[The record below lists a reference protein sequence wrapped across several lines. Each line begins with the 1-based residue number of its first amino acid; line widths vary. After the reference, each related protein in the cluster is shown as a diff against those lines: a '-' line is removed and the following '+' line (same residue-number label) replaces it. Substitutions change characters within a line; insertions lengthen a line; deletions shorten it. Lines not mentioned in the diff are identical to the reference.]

1 MNHRLSLST
10 LILLCLLFSCR
21 QESKN
26 PKSTESSRNAG
37 LQIPENQSSDRFN
50 QYWYQGKAELN
61 AYDLQQ
67 ARYGELRRGEAVLI
81 FVTEDFLIDSQ
92 VKKEREV
99 KEAGT
104 SVLKLNF
111 LRKFTTG
118 IYDYSMMNSVFQ
130 PIHQNQFLPP
140 LKMTTS
146 SQDWCGHSWMQ
157 LNRNSSGFD
166 LKLFS
171 YFQAEGDQSIQLD
184 DEVLIEDAFWNQLRI
199 NPDQI
204 PKGERM
210 VLPGSHYFRFSH
222 RELKPYQA
230 VITVEKAPRKNYPN
244 TKSFSVNYP
253 ELDRLLTIF
262 YQADFPHQIIAW
274 EERRASGFGDSAK
287 RMTTTA
293 TLKSDV
299 KTSYWSQNKTEDASW
314 RDSLKLNH

>member
-1 MNHRLSLST
+1 M
-10 LILLCLLFSCR
+10 
-21 QESKN
+21 
-26 PKSTESSRNAG
+26 
-37 LQIPENQSSDRFN
+37 
-50 QYWYQGKAELN
+50 
-61 AYDLQQ
+61 
-67 ARYGELRRGEAVLI
+67 
-81 FVTEDFLIDSQ
+81 VTVHHCD
-92 VKKEREV
+92 
-99 KEAGT
+99 
-104 SVLKLNF
+104 
-111 LRKFTTG
+111 LRKPEQTAGADSSSKANQVDKGCHIGQVDDTITVDIRFGLKSAIGDHVDKSRHVKQIDGTVQIDVAQQDLRQVNRPASVGCKTG
-118 IYDYSMMNSVFQ
+118 TAPASN
-130 PIHQNQFLPP
+130 P
-140 LKMTTS
+140 LTI
-146 SQDWCGHSWMQ
+146 
-157 LNRNSSGFD
+157 R
-166 LKLFS
+166 
-171 YFQAEGDQSIQLD
+171 GDCR
-184 DEVLIEDAFWNQLRI
+184 DESRADFEDAFWNQLRI

-222 RELKPYQA
+222 RELTPYQA